1 MRTLNLDKKMK
12 KYTLSLMLVL
22 LAGCADWSSKPQ
34 RVDNNFGKSVRSMVA
49 AQTLN
54 PTAGKNTSAILQG
67 DGQRASNIIKT
78 YRNDITTPQQARET
92 LELDISNN

>member
-1 MRTLNLDKKMK
+1 MRTLNLNKNMK
-12 KYTLSLMLVL
+12 KYIISLMVVL
-22 LAGCADWSSKPQ
+22 LAGCADWSSKPE

-78 YRNDITTPQQARET
+78 YRNDVTIPQQARET
-92 LELDISNN
+92 LELDISND